1 MQPLMISDVREHSP
15 VPLNLDTT
23 NLFWFFSPPEICAKN
38 SSEPPFSMT
47 SVLESLEELASSPC
61 STSSTLRFLSAL
73 TDSAIAF
80 QIQAQYSASQG
91 LNDDLVHQNGGL
103 VWSTGVTK
111 RGPRAQ
117 GLIEVQG
124 RKFRKVRRRRGG
136 KGKSPRTLNQGV
148 VSLSC
153 VPVSGVDLEGHC
165 PGQETLCKDVIVK
178 GR

>member
-1 MQPLMISDVREHSP
+1 MQPWMVSDGRALAP
-15 VPLNLDTT
+15 GPGYLDTT

-80 QIQAQYSASQG
+80 QIQAQFCARDTILCPPRRRGWSGQQKSQ
-91 LNDDLVHQNGGL
+91 LNWTLSHPRPYFVRCQ
-103 VWSTGVTK
+103 
-111 RGPRAQ
+111 RG
-117 GLIEVQG
+117 E
-124 RKFRKVRRRRGG
+124 FRKVEEERRKRQIF
-136 KGKSPRTLNQGV
+136 SHQGV

-153 VPVSGVDLEGHC
+153 VFVSR
-165 PGQETLCKDVIVK
+165 PGGTLP
-178 GR
+178 